1 MGLYITHDY
10 WIGYENNQ
18 LLILEKLRDDI
29 FIKRY
34 PIFKTALELLKTLDF
49 TVRIYSI
56 EIMRE
61 IALCDISLII
71 SLLFYLKNHYHNYYN
86 AIAF

>member
-56 EIMRE
+56 EIMRDM
-61 IALCDISLII
+61 ALMRVYDDWDSFEVTYRK
-71 SLLFYLKNHYHNYYN
+71 SYN
-86 AIAF
+86 VPNDETI

>member
-10 WIGYENNQ
+10 WIGYEEDR
-18 LLILEKLRDDI
+18 LLMLEKLRDDI
-29 FIKRY
+29 FIKKY

-71 SLLFYLKNHYHNYYN
+71 SLLFYFL
-86 AIAF
+86 

>member
-10 WIGYENNQ
+10 WIGHENNQ
-18 LLILEKLRDDI
+18 LFMLEKLRDDI

-61 IALCDISLII
+61 IALCDLSHII
-71 SLLFYLKNHYHNYYN
+71 
-86 AIAF
+86 